1 MEFEKVVNTWS
12 DQPEKALDMIIEILE
27 GYRGL
32 VLDDTG
38 ILAIRDR
45 ASIIDAYLNHCNC
58 WDCHPESYEG
68 AQVSCPVH
76 GAVRAFNNA
85 CKDLE
90 DLRARVD
97 DARDRAS
104 KASSTA
110 WSAIERQVHSRYVI
124 QFTQVLNRPNSRK
137 ETT

>member
-32 VLDDTG
+32 VLDNTG

-58 WDCHPESYEG
+58 WD
-68 AQVSCPVH
+68 
-76 GAVRAFNNA
+76 RAPG
-85 CKDLE
+85 
-90 DLRARVD
+90 
-97 DARDRAS
+97 S
-104 KASSTA
+104 
-110 WSAIERQVHSRYVI
+110 
-124 QFTQVLNRPNSRK
+124 
-137 ETT
+137 